1 MNNHQTHFR
10 SDDFYFVKTEKGDV
24 IRRSQASRNRL
35 ALVFLGLVEIGLLT
49 VIVSFIQKAAINWLA
64 LGFSIAFFV
73 AIGWLMGYIIRLQ
86 RVPPMRFDSQSKEIR
101 FEQNG
106 KEQRVPFAEIRG
118 IDMSFQ
124 PHPDSDVQNSG
135 TYQIVAFLTGVR
147 SLPIAQISG
156 MKETAQERAQKLVAL
171 IEEVIGMKTKPAA
184 DLTKKMN
191 RIQDVDLGSFNLGMI
206 AQHLGRIQQEGGQGN
221 FVIFESD
228 SKANYFIQFTGSKG
242 DSSLYAEAAGN
253 PVIPKNYRLDQEKL
267 VKLMQLGWQTPAPDS
282 PNHHLQWQANSY
294 NDRLAIAKIVMQ
306 TLVEVYGSDPEQP
319 LEVNLNLE

>member
-1 MNNHQTHFR
+1 MKSHQPHLR

-24 IRRSQASRNRL
+24 IRRGQTSRNRL
-35 ALVFLGLVEIGLLT
+35 TLVFLGLVEIGLFA
-49 VIVSFIQKAAINWLA
+49 VIVSFLQKVPINWLG
-64 LGFSIAFFV
+64 LGFSILFV
-73 AIGWLMGYIIRLQ
+73 AAIGWLMGYIIRLQ
-86 RVPPMRFDSQSKEIR
+86 RVPPLRFDSQSKAIR

-106 KEQRVPFAEIRG
+106 KEQHVPFVEIRG
-118 IDMSFQ
+118 IDISFQ
-124 PHPDSDVQNSG
+124 QHPDSDAQNSG

-156 MKETAQERAQKLVAL
+156 IKDDARERAQKLVAL
-171 IEEVIGMKTKPAA
+171 IEEVTEIRTKPAA
-184 DLTKKMN
+184 DMTAKMKT
-191 RIQDVDLGSFNLGMI
+191 IQGTDFGSFNLGMI
-206 AQHLGRIQQEGGQGN
+206 AQHLGRIQQEGGQDN

-228 SKANYFIQFTGSKG
+228 SRANYFIQFTGQKG

-267 VKLMQLGWQTPAPDS
+267 SKLQQLGWEPPLPNS

-306 TLVEVYGSDPEQP
+306 TLVDVYGADPEQP
-319 LEVNLNLE
+319 LEVNLNLK